1 MAQISILSMLK
12 KSNDRL
18 GRPVQDENMLGE
30 LVRNDTICWPDKPA
44 DTLSKSRS
52 SEQKSQS
59 SEPTDDLLV
68 LSSHAKGVNPQKT
81 RKRKSSL
88 ESSSEPVKKV
98 TKVDASK
105 TWQDKWL
112 VEFKW
117 LKYEN
122 GAMYLCILHK
132 NESKFSQNG

>member
-1 MAQISILSMLK
+1 
-12 KSNDRL
+12 
-18 GRPVQDENMLGE
+18 MLGQ
-30 LVRNDTICWPDKPA
+30 LVRNDTICRPDKPA

-52 SEQKSQS
+52 SEPTEDSLSLSSPAKGVNPQKSRS
-59 SEPTDDLLV
+59 SEPTDDLLI

-81 RKRKSSL
+81 RKRKRSL

-112 VEFKW
+112 V
-117 LKYEN
+117 
-122 GAMYLCILHK
+122 GLC
-132 NESKFSQNG
+132 G